1 MCQTLFTHKKKYGR
15 LFLSS
20 GSGRF
25 WWPLDNLRGFYSHQ
39 KTPLHWLIDPL
50 CYSVWINSVF
60 IYILSQL
67 VTWKFSLL
75 SSSDTST
82 VRFDSCY
89 PLYNFLFPIVRFLL
103 INCIQFLR
111 FLFLPS
117 FFFSLSCCYFLLASV
132 QEADM
137 PYVGRAYA
145 WRHTIPLGIGT
156 AMLVCCQSKYY
167 SLFTNIMSNS
177 HK

>member
-1 MCQTLFTHKKKYGR
+1 MFKCAKHFLHIKKYGR

-39 KTPLHWLIDPL
+39 KTPLHWLVDPL
-50 CYSVWINSVF
+50 WYSVWINSVF

-82 VRFDSCY
+82 VRFDFCY
-89 PLYNFLFPIVRFLL
+89 PLYNWYFQLWGFSSFPSS
-103 INCIQFLR
+103 
-111 FLFLPS
+111 FLPS
-117 FFFSLSCCYFLLASV
+117 FLFFSLSCCYFLLASV
-132 QEADM
+132 QETDVL
-137 PYVGRAYA
+137 YVGRAHA
-145 WRHTIPLGIGT
+145 WRHTILLGIGS